1 MVHPPNITMPSPTTP
16 TGPMTRGQVKA
27 MQEKVRSFLAM
38 CGPAIYVN
46 AMLPQEG
53 TLLQPA
59 MKTKKIQDLQ

>member
-38 CGPAIYVN
+38 CEPAIYVN
-46 AMLPQEG
+46 DMLP
-53 TLLQPA
+53 
-59 MKTKKIQDLQ
+59 